1 LEEKTVMANRRD
13 FIKSGAMATAAAT
26 ATGVVGSRVMAGQAA
41 APGTGQSFPG
51 DKSYAATATPRPW
64 TKPQRKTD
72 PISIDVHTHW
82 APDPYLRAKAALGK
96 PDFLDPINHDMA
108 RRKQFMNAMGIRTS
122 LLTLGG
128 FRPWQWVTAEQ
139 GANISRVSN
148 DAAIE
153 AHAAFPESFVAGI
166 ELNCGDP
173 VGSLAELNRV
183 AGKPG
188 MVCVH
193 LPTSLGGRDFLYDAA
208 FAPVLART
216 HDLGLPI
223 ILHPLDGEPNWF
235 GGKRLADVAS
245 GVAPDTDF
253 NAGNNR
259 FPGLTN
265 SLGNNMEM
273 GVTISKLIASGTL
286 DTYPNLTFI
295 ATSGGGAIPY
305 VAGRLENRGVGKAKQ
320 PSFAY
325 LRRFYYDSL
334 TYWLPSM
341 RYLAEMVGTDR
352 IVLGTDN
359 MYGPGDNQMQN
370 QPHSIIDQANFTEQ
384 ERDLVLRGNLKRLF
398 KI

>member
-1 LEEKTVMANRRD
+1 MASRRD
-13 FIKSGAMATAAAT
+13 FLKSSAIATAAAS
-26 ATGVVGSRVMAGQAA
+26 AAGVLGAGRAA
-41 APGTGQSFPG
+41 AQGAAPQSLAG

-82 APDPYLRAKAALGK
+82 SPEGYLKAKADLGR
-96 PDFLDPINHDMA
+96 PDTLAPANYDMA
-108 RRKQFMNAMGIRTS
+108 RRKAAMNALGIQTS

-128 FRPWQWVTAEQ
+128 FRPWQWVTAQQ
-139 GANISRVSN
+139 GAMIARVSN

-153 AHAAFPESFVAGI
+153 AHKAYPDSFIAGI
-166 ELNCGDP
+166 ELNCSDP

-193 LPTSLGGRDFLYDAA
+193 LPTSLGGKDFLYDAA
-208 FAPVLART
+208 FAPVIARS
-216 HDLGLPI
+216 HELGLPI
-223 ILHPLDGEPNWF
+223 LLHPLDGQANWF
-235 GGKRLADVAS
+235 GGTRLADPSV

-253 NAGNNR
+253 DKNR

-265 SLGNNMEM
+265 SLGNNLEIAL
-273 GVTISKLIASGTL
+273 TISKIIASGML

-295 ATSGGGAIPY
+295 ATSGGGAFPWL
-305 VAGRLENRGVGKAKQ
+305 AGRLENRGIGRGKQ
-320 PSFAY
+320 PVTNY

-334 TYWLPSM
+334 VYWPPNLRFM
-341 RYLAEMVGTDR
+341 AEMVGSDR
-352 IVLGTDN
+352 LVLGTDN
-359 MYGPGDNQMQN
+359 MYGGGNNEMTG
-370 QPHSIIDQANFTEQ
+370 QPHSVIDAANFSDAD
-384 ERDLVLRGNLKRLF
+384 RDLILRGNLKRLF

>member
-1 LEEKTVMANRRD
+1 MASRRD
-13 FIKSGAMATAAAT
+13 FLKTGTIATAAAT
-26 ATGVVGSRVMAGQAA
+26 AAGALGSGRAA
-41 APGTGQSFPG
+41 AQGTAPQSFPG

-82 APDPYLRAKAALGK
+82 SPEGYLKAKADLGR
-96 PDFLDPINHDMA
+96 PDTLDAANYDMA
-108 RRKQFMNAMGIRTS
+108 RRKQLMNAMGIQTS

-128 FRPWQWVTAEQ
+128 FRPWQWVTPAQ
-139 GANISRVSN
+139 GAMIARVSN

-153 AHAAFPESFVAGI
+153 AHKAFPDSFIAGI
-166 ELNCGDP
+166 ELACADP

-193 LPTSLGGRDFLYDAA
+193 LPTSLGGKDFLYDAA
-208 FAPVLART
+208 FAPVIARS
-216 HDLGLPI
+216 HELGLPI
-223 ILHPLDGEPNWF
+223 LLHPLDGQANWF
-235 GGKRLADVAS
+235 GGTRLADPSV

-253 NAGNNR
+253 DKNR

-265 SLGNNMEM
+265 SLGNNLEIAL
-273 GVTISKLIASGTL
+273 TISKIIASGML

-295 ATSGGGAIPY
+295 ATSGGGALPWL
-305 VAGRLENRGVGKAKQ
+305 AGRLENRGIGRGKQ
-320 PSFAY
+320 PVTNY

-334 TYWLPSM
+334 VYWPPNLRFM
-341 RYLAEMVGTDR
+341 AEMVGSDR
-352 IVLGTDN
+352 LVLGTDN
-359 MYGPGDNQMQN
+359 MYGGGNNQMTG
-370 QPHSIIDQANFTEQ
+370 QPHSVIDAANFSDAD
-384 ERDLVLRGNLKRLF
+384 RDLILRGNLKRLF